1 MRKLAI
7 ITAAALS
14 ALAAIG
20 ARGEVGSVI
29 SSFQW
34 PGARNV
40 YRDADYAYSV
50 ASPNTL
56 RAYTL
61 NGSLVNSVN
70 LAGLNDA
77 GDADHSVLG
86 GAYLA
91 VLAGKNT
98 LRDYVIST
106 GSLAR
111 SVPVPDCVGYA
122 YIPGGAYMYVAT
134 GAYVHRYTTAGSL
147 VSSFR
152 ILGPYIGGIAGI
164 RNRRGLDL
172 RLGRGDGVYGG
183 RLGRNDFFHPRYDLR
198 LRLRAGV
205 PGLFRDDILVQFG
218 LRRPAGLSAGPRQRD
233 GRRAC
238 LAGPHPGVVPLSATS
253 RRRLCRGARLRAD
266 KGSVTAAFSLWAA
279 PY

>member
-1 MRKLAI
+1 MRKLTI
-7 ITAAALS
+7 ITAAALG
-14 ALAAIG
+14 ALAAFCAWG
-20 ARGEVGSVI
+20 DVGSVI

-40 YRDADYAYSV
+40 YRDGDYAYSV

-56 RAYTL
+56 RAYTV

-70 LAGLNDA
+70 LAGLTDA

-91 VLAGKNT
+91 VLDGANL

-111 SVPVPDCVGYA
+111 SVAVPDKTGYG
-122 YIPGGAYMYVAT
+122 YIPGGAYMYVAA

-152 ILGPYIGGIAGI
+152 ILGPYIGGIAAT
-164 RNRRGLDL
+164 RTFE
-172 RLGRGDGVYGG
+172 GRSGEYVVVAVWAYDSDVGMVYTATGSTVAT
-183 RLGRNDFFHPRYDLR
+183 FSI
-198 LRLRAGV
+198 
-205 PGLFRDDILVQFG
+205 PGTTHGCVCGPGYPPSFG
-218 LRRPAGLSAGPRQRD
+218 TTFWCNSDASG
-233 GRRAC
+233 GRRAYQ
-238 LAGPHPGVVPLSATS
+238 LDLGNG
-253 RRRLCRGARLRAD
+253 
-266 KGSVTAAFSLWAA
+266 TAVAPVSLGKVKALFR
-279 PY
+279 